1 MQSVWRDDDELDHL
15 LYIGLK
21 GILKWIRGN
30 ELGVLVQWNFLLVG
44 KKKEQHNSGY
54 KVSRDV

>member
-44 KKKEQHNSGY
+44 KKKKTTQQWLQS
-54 KVSRDV
+54 